1 TQDIFP
7 QHNQSHTRLSVG
19 NHAKIGRIG
28 YVRVSI
34 NAFSVFVGQ
43 PADKSSGLIQ
53 GGRIFSVVELQST
66 VMVDESV
73 KAFVHPSISA
83 LIGTHNHGE
92 PVMAKLMVGNS
103 PQPIPFAFI
112 AAEVQAGIFHSS
124 DISGHVYGHRIGIF
138 VPPFRVMFYRS
149 FAVFCGSSPSVLSIT
164 FLWISGLGQGFFTTR
179 KVDFGGIPD
188 KCFGRAKSH
197 IPRVLYAK
205 FPSKCSFLFWTRSEE
220 HTSEL

>member
-1 TQDIFP
+1 MI
-7 QHNQSHTRLSVG
+7 
-19 NHAKIGRIG
+19 
-28 YVRVSI
+28 
-34 NAFSVFVGQ
+34 
-43 PADKSSGLIQ
+43 DKS
-53 GGRIFSVVELQST
+53 VE
-66 VMVDESV
+66 
-73 KAFVHPSISA
+73 AFVHPGISS
-83 LIGTHNHGE
+83 LIGTHNHRE

-103 PQPIPFAFI
+103 PQPIPFAII
-112 AAEVQAGIFHSS
+112 ATEVQAGIFHSS

-205 FPSKCSFLFWTRSEE
+205 FPSKCSFLFWTCGTGVVYLFRAYNINRFVALACLL
-220 HTSEL
+220 HPVLLLLGQDFFRID